1 VNEELALRAYEVPHS
16 LGCPGWTIALFLGE
30 SRSMTSHSTLV
41 RSLSVA
47 AVAALALAGV
57 SACSSSSTSPSSSPT
72 VSSPS
77 ASPTT
82 ATATATVTP
91 KPTTAS
97 PTSTVRPPVAPI
109 IIVKGGNKTVQVGD
123 TLDITTELVTKVSTS
138 NPAVLKVSQP
148 SKPGANPQ
156 MNGGAEAIA
165 VGTAVLNVYGTLMGG
180 APNALLYTVKV
191 TVK

>member
-1 VNEELALRAYEVPHS
+1 ML
-16 LGCPGWTIALFLGE
+16 T
-30 SRSMTSHSTLV
+30 

-47 AVAALALAGV
+47 AVAALALVGA

-77 ASPTT
+77 ASAST
-82 ATATATVTP
+82 ATATATSSP

-97 PTSTVRPPVAPI
+97 PTTTRPPVAPI

-123 TLDITTELVTKVSTS
+123 ALDITTELVTKVSTS

-156 MNGGAEAIA
+156 MNAGAEAIA

-180 APNALLYTVKV
+180 QPNALLYTVNV
-191 TVK
+191 RVK